1 MNKNYTSDR
10 PMSTWRVPGILSPHG
25 GFTVIELMVAL
36 TVAVILMGNAISVFS
51 RMSAQNHLATTANDF
66 VSAFASARQ
75 AAIQLSKPVTVCAGD
90 SSGCFS
96 TVEWA
101 RGWVMF
107 VDDDRDGALDANERV
122 LYTGNARR
130 KDVHVGGNHPM
141 QKSVIFTPQGFAV
154 QPGGA
159 FSAGTLRVCVTAPID
174 NNARNLLLSKGGRL
188 RVDRADYAGAC
199 PAL

>member
-1 MNKNYTSDR
+1 MNLSYTSDR
-10 PMSTWRVPGILSPHG
+10 PLSAWRVHGILSRHE
-25 GFTVIELMVAL
+25 GFTVIEMMVAL
-36 TVAVILMGNAISVFS
+36 TVAVILMGTAIPAFS
-51 RMSAQNHLATTANDF
+51 RMSAQNHLASTANDF

-96 TVEWA
+96 TVEWS

-107 VDDDRDGALDANERV
+107 VDDDRDGALDTNERV
-122 LYTGNARR
+122 LYSGITRR
-130 KDVHVGGNHPM
+130 NDVHVAGNHPM

-159 FSAGTLRVCVTAPID
+159 FSAGTLRVCVTARID
-174 NNARNLLLSKGGRL
+174 DNARNLVLSKGGRL

>member
-1 MNKNYTSDR
+1 MRMNYILDR
-10 PMSTWRVPGILSPHG
+10 LVSVGRLHSVLSLHK

-36 TVAVILMGNAISVFS
+36 TVAMVLVGIAVPSFS
-51 RMSAQNHLATTANDF
+51 RMAAQNHLATTANDF

-101 RGWVMF
+101 HGWVMF

-130 KDVHVGGNHPM
+130 KDVHVAGNHPM

-174 NNARNLLLSKGGRL
+174 NNARNLVLSKGGRL